1 MIISDGAEIRGI
13 SEWSATHARIM
24 PQRLFMGN
32 NSHFPV
38 LRLENMGQEDGR
50 YFLSYILPSW
60 SCRQEIKS
68 LFKRGYGSARLDIAP
83 APFAVRLWGGP
94 KTSNLIYQNCKICLT
109 LWKAICMLHPSFQS
123 SVIHRSVNRSDCGCI
138 YGKTR
143 RISAAS
149 ATQIESRSLPLVAL
163 VRRRNCNREHQLLT
177 RIFNW

>member
-83 APFAVRLWGGP
+83 APFAVRLWGAP
-94 KTSNLIYQNCKICLT
+94 ENVKSDISELQNLLDTMKGN
-109 LWKAICMLHPSFQS
+109 LH
-123 SVIHRSVNRSDCGCI
+123 
-138 YGKTR
+138 
-143 RISAAS
+143 AAPIVS
-149 ATQIESRSLPLVAL
+149 IERYSQKRK
-163 VRRRNCNREHQLLT
+163 
-177 RIFNW
+177 